1 ADPHPPPGGRR
12 ACVRLSPCTACSPRP
27 KPLSTWA
34 WPRRPCAG
42 GAGGVGSA
50 GLRSATPPASPSTTC
65 APSWRPTN
73 APPPHHRPVLP
84 RHPPRL
90 GPLVSRMAG
99 RRAKAPARY
108 GHCRPW
114 GSPAASPR
122 ADPRRR
128 RDPGRRPGRDRPG
141 RRARAV
147 LAPAWACPP
156 EPGHPEA
163 RDRAVGRV
171 LGPAGGERLHGGPAG
186 AIRALAGPEGPQRRL
201 PAPRARRG
209 EGGAEPRLEAGRGAA
224 GALHRPAPDGRALPR
239 DGHPR
244 AARRPAERADARS
257 PADVLPDPP
266 GHGLPR
272 RCRPGPAAL
281 PDRPPAPAGEAQP
294 ARPAPD

>member
-1 ADPHPPPGGRR
+1 MTVTDLIERLRALARHEHSDVSIAEEAAAALEAARMDAERLDSGTIRIIQRDEFGMQQTTVYSGVDLRAAIDQARRRRVQSRAPPSPG
-12 ACVRLSPCTACSPRP
+12 PACSRRP
-27 KPLSTWA
+27 KPPSTWA
-34 WPRRPCAG
+34 SPRRPCAG
-42 GAGGVGSA
+42 GAGGVGLA
-50 GLRSATPPASPSTTC
+50 GLRSGSPPGTPSTTC

-90 GPLVSRMAG
+90 DPLVSRMAG
-99 RRAKAPARY
+99 RRAKAAARY
-108 GHCRPW
+108 RHCRPW
-114 GSPAASPR
+114 GSPGASPR

-209 EGGAEPRLEAGRGAA
+209 EGGAEPRLEAG
-224 GALHRPAPDGRALPR
+224 
-239 DGHPR
+239 
-244 AARRPAERADARS
+244 
-257 PADVLPDPP
+257 
-266 GHGLPR
+266 
-272 RCRPGPAAL
+272 
-281 PDRPPAPAGEAQP
+281 
-294 ARPAPD
+294 